1 MNDICRSKL
10 DESLCHYGILGQKW
24 GIRRFQPYP
33 KGYKGEGKEIGR
45 AQKAALGQR
54 YKAIAEATLAART
67 RKAAAKAYG
76 KAAAKNL
83 EKGDAASAKEMSKAK
98 REFEFWDKN
107 YRKTE
112 AKTKKIVS
120 ELQDQYGTSL
130 IKDIPYKDSVVAG
143 KVFTKKQM
151 AARTLASIGLVAGG
165 LVLPAMGSEMAL
177 LTLPSKSIA
186 AKNYKVSKQREL
198 GRSQKGA
205 VEKVLDTGQRLGITA
220 KNQGVKAAF
229 REATAEAKKM
239 ASGVK
244 RKKGGRKK

>member
-1 MNDICRSKL
+1 MNDICRSNL
-10 DESLCHYGILGQKW
+10 DDYLCHYGIIGMKW

-33 KGYKGEGKEIGR
+33 KGYKGEGKEVGR
-45 AQKAALGQR
+45 AQKDALGER
-54 YKAIAEATLAART
+54 HRAIAEATLAART
-67 RKAAAKAYG
+67 RKEAAKAYG
-76 KAAAKNL
+76 KAAAKSL

-112 AKTKKIVS
+112 AKAKKKVA
-120 ELQDQYGTSL
+120 ELQEKYGSSL

-143 KVFTKKQM
+143 RFFTKKQM

-177 LTLPSKSIA
+177 LTLPSKTIA
-186 AKNYKVSKQREL
+186 AKSYKVSKQREL

-239 ASGVK
+239 AGSVK
-244 RKKGGRKK
+244 RKKGR

>member
-1 MNDICRSKL
+1 MNNICRSKL

-54 YKAIAEATLAART
+54 HKAVAEATLAART
-67 RKAAAKAYG
+67 RKAADKAYG

-83 EKGDAASAKEMSKAK
+83 EKGDAASAKEMAKAK
-98 REFEFWDKN
+98 REFDFWDKN
-107 YRKTE
+107 YKKTE
-112 AKTKKIVS
+112 AKAKKVVS
-120 ELQDQYGTSL
+120 GLQSKYGKEL

-151 AARTLASIGLVAGG
+151 VGRTLASIGLVAGG
-165 LVLPAMGSEMAL
+165 FVLPAMGSEMAL
-177 LTLPSKSIA
+177 LTLPSKTIA

-239 ASGVK
+239 ASNVK
-244 RKKGGRKK
+244 RKKGGQKK

>member
-1 MNDICRSKL
+1 MNDICRSNL
-10 DESLCHYGILGQKW
+10 DDYLCHYGIIGMKW

-33 KGYKGEGKEIGR
+33 KGYKGEGKEVGR
-45 AQKAALGQR
+45 AQKDALGER
-54 YKAIAEATLAART
+54 HRAIAEATLAART
-67 RKAAAKAYG
+67 RKEAAKAYG
-76 KAAAKNL
+76 KAAAKSL

-112 AKTKKIVS
+112 AKAKKKVA
-120 ELQDQYGTSL
+120 ELQEKYGSSL

-143 KVFTKKQM
+143 RFFTKKQM

-177 LTLPSKSIA
+177 LTLPSKTIA

-239 ASGVK
+239 AGSVK
-244 RKKGGRKK
+244 RKKGR

>member
-54 YKAIAEATLAART
+54 HKAIAEATLAART

-83 EKGDAASAKEMSKAK
+83 EKGDSASAKEMSKAK

-112 AKTKKIVS
+112 AKAKKIVS

-151 AARTLASIGLVAGG
+151 VARTLASIGLVAGG

-205 VEKVLDTGQRLGITA
+205 VEKVLDTGQRLSITA